1 MIKQIFTTI
10 SRFNISNILFL
21 SIFTISFV
29 VSFLIFISLIGNIP
43 NLEQVRS
50 VSTLIQVNYFFVIIL
65 IIISIRNIVNIFYSQ
80 KLKSK
85 FKIKITS
92 LFIFITLIPA
102 FLITVFS
109 FIFFDQGLKIWFND
123 KIKKVVI
130 GSKEISESYFNEHT
144 SNIKNDILFIKNE
157 ISSEKIVFF
166 TDKERLTEY
175 INYFVEIKGLDEA
188 IIFESSGQLLAKV
201 GTFLIESESAPPLW
215 SFIIADE
222 GNIAVFPNEENT
234 KVRALI
240 KLQRVIPT
248 YLYIGK
254 NVDSNVLSRVES
266 VNLTAKEYFSLNQ
279 RLDDFQKQFNELFL
293 AINFLMIL
301 LSIWFGL
308 RFSGKLIEPIMEII
322 SDSEK
327 IIQNDF
333 SARIRIFEEK
343 NEFNILSK
351 VLNKMLDT
359 LNHQKNK
366 LFEANEIINLRRK
379 FTEKIINEVSTG
391 IIHLDINNKITIW
404 NKKSREIFNYDNK
417 KTFFIKNKD
426 IKNIVE
432 NFYKDEKF
440 NKEVQ
445 LKTIIKNQLK
455 IINIKI
461 SKLKEKKKT
470 KGLILSIDDVTELVE
485 AQKHAAWS
493 NVARYIAHEIKNP
506 LTPIKLSAQRLEK
519 YITNEKNQS
528 LKDCT
533 ETIKRQVNNIQSLVT
548 EFSNFARMP
557 ESKFSN
563 HKLNEIIESQINSLK
578 ILDENITIDY
588 KNEIKDIKLKCD
600 YNQLSRVFLN
610 ILKNSYESQ
619 TKSAKFIS
627 VKVSD
632 GKGFIDI
639 YIEDNGDGFPENRD
653 KLFEPYITNKID
665 GTGLGLAICK
675 KIIEDHGGEIY
686 LLNSNDF
693 GGASVRIK
701 LYKV

>member
-1 MIKQIFTTI
+1 MTKQFFTSI
-10 SRFNISNILFL
+10 SKFNISNILFL
-21 SIFTISFV
+21 SIFTLSFA

-43 NLEQVRS
+43 NLEQVKS
-50 VSTLIQVNYFFVIIL
+50 VSTLIQINYFFVIIL

-123 KIKKVVI
+123 KIKKVVT

-157 ISSEKIVFF
+157 ISNEKIVFF
-166 TDKERLTEY
+166 TDKDRLTEY
-175 INYFVEIKGLDEA
+175 IAYFVEIKGLDEA
-188 IIFESSGQLLAKV
+188 IVFESSGQLLAKV

-279 RLDDFQKQFNELFL
+279 KLDDFQKQFNELFL

-333 SARIRIFEEK
+333 SARIRVFEDK
-343 NEFNILSK
+343 NEFSILSK

-366 LFEANEIINLRRK
+366 LFEANETINLRRK

-391 IIHLDINNKITIW
+391 IIHLDTKNRVTIW
-404 NKKSREIFNYDNK
+404 NKKSKEIFNYEDK
-417 KTFFIKNKD
+417 KTFFAKNKD
-426 IKNIVE
+426 IKSIIE
-432 NFYKDEKF
+432 NFYKEEKL
-440 NKEVQ
+440 NKEIQ
-445 LKTIIKNQLK
+445 LKIIIKNQLK

-461 SKLKEKKKT
+461 SKLKEKNKT

-519 YITNEKNQS
+519 FLINKNNQS

-533 ETIKRQVNNIQSLVT
+533 ETIKRQVNNIQNLVT

-557 ESKFSN
+557 DSKFKN
-563 HKLNEIIESQINSLK
+563 QRLNEIIESQINSLK
-578 ILDENITIDY
+578 ILDENIIIEYNNDV
-588 KNEIKDIKLKCD
+588 KDMKLKCD

-619 TKSAKFIS
+619 TKNKKFIS
-627 VKVSD
+627 VKVTD
-632 GKGFIDI
+632 GVDFIDI
-639 YIEDNGDGFPENRD
+639 NIEDNGIGFPENRD

-686 LLNSNDF
+686 LLNSDDF

>member
-1 MIKQIFTTI
+1 MIKQLFTSI
-10 SRFNISNILFL
+10 SKFNISNILFL
-21 SIFTISFV
+21 STFIISFV

-43 NLEQVRS
+43 NLEQVKS

-65 IIISIRNIVNIFYSQ
+65 IIISIRNIINIFYLQ

-157 ISSEKIVFF
+157 ISNEKIVFF

-188 IIFESSGQLLAKV
+188 IVFESSGQLLAKV

-279 RLDDFQKQFNELFL
+279 KLDDFQKQFNELFL

-327 IIQNDF
+327 IIKNDF
-333 SARIRIFEEK
+333 SARIRVFEDK
-343 NEFNILSK
+343 NEFSILSK

-366 LFEANEIINLRRK
+366 LFEANETINLRRK

-391 IIHLDINNKITIW
+391 IIHLDTKNRVTIW
-404 NKKSREIFNYDNK
+404 NKKSKEIFNYEDK
-417 KTFFIKNKD
+417 KTFFTKNKD
-426 IKNIVE
+426 IRNIVE
-432 NFYKDEKF
+432 NFYKEEKL
-440 NKEVQ
+440 NKEIQ
-445 LKTIIKNQLK
+445 LKTIIENQLK

-461 SKLKEKKKT
+461 SKLKEKNKT
-470 KGLILSIDDVTELVE
+470 RGLILSIDDVTELVE

-519 YITNEKNQS
+519 FLINKNNQS
-528 LKDCT
+528 LTDCT
-533 ETIKRQVNNIQSLVT
+533 ETIKRQVNNIQNLVT

-557 ESKFSN
+557 DSKFKN
-563 HKLNEIIESQINSLK
+563 QRLNEIIESQINSLK
-578 ILDENITIDY
+578 ILDENIIIEY
-588 KNEIKDIKLKCD
+588 NNEVKDIKLKCD

-619 TKSAKFIS
+619 TKNKKFIS
-627 VKVSD
+627 VKVTD
-632 GKGFIDI
+632 GIDFIDI
-639 YIEDNGDGFPENRD
+639 NIEDSGDGFPENRD

>member
-1 MIKQIFTTI
+1 MIKQVFTSI

-43 NLEQVRS
+43 NLEQVGS

-157 ISSEKIVFF
+157 ISNEKIVFF

-279 RLDDFQKQFNELFL
+279 KLDDFQKQFNELFL

-391 IIHLDINNKITIW
+391 IIHLDINNKVTIW
-404 NKKSREIFNYDNK
+404 NKKSREIFNYDDK
-417 KTFFIKNKD
+417 KTFFTKNKD
-426 IKNIVE
+426 IKNIIE
-432 NFYKDEKF
+432 NFYKDEKL

-461 SKLKEKKKT
+461 SKLKEKKKI

-519 YITNEKNQS
+519 YIINEKNQS
-528 LKDCT
+528 LMDCT

-563 HKLNEIIESQINSLK
+563 HRLNEIIESQINSLK
-578 ILDENITIDY
+578 ILDENIKIEY

-600 YNQLSRVFLN
+600 YNQLCRVFLN

-619 TKSAKFIS
+619 TKNAKFIS

-639 YIEDNGDGFPENRD
+639 YIEDNGDGFPQNRD

-686 LLNSNDF
+686 LLNSDDF